1 MLHAKPMQQ
10 RDQPRPA
17 MILDAAFL
25 LDPGADRARCPW
37 QRLGDPGFQFV
48 LLFVAQAARAAL
60 VAEACQALEPVL
72 LMLRRSH
79 NPEST
84 FVSSAL
90 DFYRKALVVS
100 ATEEFPKR
108 ESIPLRFEL

>member
-1 MLHAKPMQQ
+1 MVT
-10 RDQPRPA
+10 RPNLIG
-17 MILDAAFL
+17 MTV
-25 LDPGADRARCPW
+25 PG
-37 QRLGDPGFQFV
+37 G
-48 LLFVAQAARAAL
+48 
-60 VAEACQALEPVL
+60 
-72 LMLRRSH
+72 LRRSH